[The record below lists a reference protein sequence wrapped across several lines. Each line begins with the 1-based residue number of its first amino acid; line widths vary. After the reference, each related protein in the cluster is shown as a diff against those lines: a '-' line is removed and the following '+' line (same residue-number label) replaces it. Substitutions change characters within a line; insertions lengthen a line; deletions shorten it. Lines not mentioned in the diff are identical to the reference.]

1 MKTSHFFL
9 SLITLSLVVISGCSD
24 DKTDFSPT
32 LQPSDIIIGPHV
44 IECSDYWLT
53 DGQTLQMNIS
63 KLDYSTMASNVNLT
77 SIKIEKDGKSI
88 LTVPYKLN
96 TSIDIKVD
104 KWNHGENTIKLV
116 AVFKSNDDEVE
127 IEIGSYI
134 FIVFNELPKY
144 DIEGF
149 YQGEIK
155 WMASNGEKYERYW
168 EDVSINHVFG
178 KFLGGKWI
186 ASNGESFSY
195 YSSPKNPTFFI
206 NKDVTNFDAEIAKE
220 ELHWHTPD
228 GPANLIKGEELT
240 YPVYLYGNFS
250 VSGVHE
256 GIAISEEITITFSFT
271 GGAK

>member
-127 IEIGSYI
+127 KEIGSLT

-144 DIEGF
+144 DIEGW
-149 YQGEIK
+149 YNDEIK
-155 WMASNGEKYERYW
+155 WIANGEKYQRYL
-168 EDVSINHVFG
+168 EEVSINHIFS
-178 KFLGGKWI
+178 KYIEIKWI
-186 ASNGESFSY
+186 ASNGDYFHY
-195 YSSPKNPTFFI
+195 IPKNPTFFI
-206 NKDVTNFDAEIAKE
+206 NKDVTNFDAEIIKE

-228 GPANLIKGEELT
+228 GPANLTKGEELT

-256 GIAISEEITITFSFT
+256 GIAISQEITITFSFT